1 MTALTNL
8 PPQTKFDHLKQSAL
22 INRISYMTSISPS
35 IVWFRNDRRLSDHPA
50 LHAAVERG
58 GPLVLLYCLE
68 TDAGRAPGGARQ
80 VWLHHSLSAF
90 CADIESR
97 GGQLILRKGKAS
109 EVLDTVIEET
119 GAGAV
124 FWNRRYHKPDRD
136 RDAAIKDSLTK
147 RGLTVESFKGNL
159 LVEPWDVKTKSG
171 TPYRVFTPFWRTAK
185 DELEVADPLPAPT
198 SLTCFDGETAF
209 DVLDDWALL
218 PSGPDWGAKLLD
230 HHTAGEAAAMA
241 RLKDFLDGPIEDYA
255 EGRDRPDKALT
266 SRLSPHL
273 AHGEISPRQ
282 IWDACKDNEFTSR
295 KFLSEIGWREFSYSL
310 LFYNP
315 ELGSKNFN
323 EGYET
328 MAWDHD
334 DQAFEAWTTGQTG
347 YPFVDA
353 GMRQLWATGWMHN
366 RVRMVVAS
374 FLIKHLMIDWRDGED
389 WFWDTLLEA
398 DLASNAASWQWV
410 AGTGADAAPYFRVFN
425 PFGQGE
431 KFDPKGDYVRKWVP
445 ELAALPNKYIQQP
458 WTAPADV
465 MDEAGLKLG
474 RDYPEPIVDHKDA
487 RERVLAAYKSARAA

>member
-1 MTALTNL
+1 
-8 PPQTKFDHLKQSAL
+8 
-22 INRISYMTSISPS
+22 MTSISPS

-50 LHAAVERG
+50 LHAAAARG
-58 GPLVLLYCLE
+58 GPLVLLYILE
-68 TDAGRAPGGARQ
+68 TDAARATGGAKG
-80 VWLHHSLSAF
+80 VWLHHSL
-90 CADIESR
+90 ADLKTNIEAL
-97 GGQLILRKGKAS
+97 GGQLILRTGDAAS
-109 EVLDTVIEET
+109 VIDAVIKNT
-119 GAGAV
+119 GAGAIY
-124 FWNRRYHKPDRD
+124 WNRRYHKIDRD
-136 RDAAIKDSLTK
+136 RDAAIKEDL
-147 RGLTVESFKGNL
+147 RARDITVESFKGNL
-159 LVEPWDVKTKSG
+159 LVEPWEVQTKGG
-171 TPYRVFTPFWRTAK
+171 TPYRVFTPFWRAARA
-185 DELEVADPLPAPT
+185 ELNVADPLPKP
-198 SLTCFDGETAF
+198 FK
-209 DVLDDWALL
+209 LDCYAGDLSTDELDAWDLL
-218 PSGPDWGAKLLD
+218 PSHPDWGSKMLD
-230 HHTAGEAAAMA
+230 YHTPGEAAAQT
-241 RLKDFLDGPIEDYA
+241 RLTEFLDGPIENYS
-255 EGRDRPDKALT
+255 EGRDRPDKELT

-282 IWDACKDNEFTSR
+282 IWDACKDNEVKAD

-323 EGYET
+323 PNYEG

-334 DQAFEAWTTGQTG
+334 DQAYEAWTTGQTG

-445 ELAALPNKYIQQP
+445 ELAKLPKKYIQQP
-458 WTAPADV
+458 WTAPAHV
-465 MDEAGLKLG
+465 MAQAGLKLG

-487 RERVLAAYKSARAA
+487 RERVLAAYKAARAA

>member
-1 MTALTNL
+1 MA
-8 PPQTKFDHLKQSAL
+8 
-22 INRISYMTSISPS
+22 
-35 IVWFRNDRRLSDHPA
+35 
-50 LHAAVERG
+50 RG
-58 GPLVLLYCLE
+58 GPLVLLYILE
-68 TDAGRAPGGARQ
+68 ADAGRAHGGANG
-80 VWLHHSLSAF
+80 VWLHHSLQALQ
-90 CADIESR
+90 ADIKNR
-97 GGQLILRKGKAS
+97 GGQLILRAGKAAA
-109 EVLDTVIEET
+109 VIEAVLKET
-119 GAGAV
+119 GAEAV
-124 FWNRRYHKPDRD
+124 FWNRRYFKPDRD
-136 RDAAIKDSLTK
+136 RDAAIKD
-147 RGLTVESFKGNL
+147 GLTAQGVSVESFKGNL
-159 LVEPWDVKTKSG
+159 LVEPWEVKTKTG
-171 TPYRVFTPFWRTAK
+171 TPYRVFTPFWRSAK
-185 DELEVADPLPAPT
+185 DGLAVADPLPTPQ
-198 SLTCFDGETAF
+198 SLDCVA
-209 DVLDDWALL
+209 DDLGSDDLAAWDLL
-218 PSGPDWGAKLLD
+218 PSRPDWGAKMLG
-230 HHTAGEAAAMA
+230 HHTPGEAAAKK
-241 RLKDFLDGPIEDYA
+241 RLKDFLDGPIEHYA

-282 IWDACKDNEFTSR
+282 IWDACKDNELTSR

-315 ELGSKNFN
+315 KLATENFN
-323 EGYET
+323 PNYES

-334 DQAFEAWTTGQTG
+334 DQAFEAWSRGQTG

-353 GMRQLWATGWMHN
+353 GMRELWATGWMHN

-389 WFWDTLLEA
+389 WFWETLLEA

-458 WTAPADV
+458 WTAPKDV
-465 MDEAGLKLG
+465 LDKAGLVLG
-474 RDYPEPIVDHKDA
+474 RDYPDPIVDHKDA

>member
-1 MTALTNL
+1 MTT
-8 PPQTKFDHLKQSAL
+8 
-22 INRISYMTSISPS
+22 ISPS
-35 IVWFRNDRRLSDHPA
+35 IVWFRNDRRVSDHPA
-50 LHAAVERG
+50 LQAAISKG
-58 GPLVLLYCLE
+58 GPLVLLYILE
-68 TDAGRAPGGARQ
+68 TDAGRAHGGARQ
-80 VWLHHSLSAF
+80 VWLHHSLVALR
-90 CADIESR
+90 ADIEAR
-97 GGQLILRKGKAS
+97 GGRLILRAGTAS
-109 EVLDTVIEET
+109 DVIDGVIKET
-119 GAGAV
+119 GAETV
-124 FWNRRYHKPDRD
+124 FWNRRYFEPDRD
-136 RDAAIKDSLTK
+136 RDAVIKDTLTA
-147 RGLTVESFKGNL
+147 RGLHVESFKGNL
-159 LVEPWDVKTKSG
+159 LVEPWEVKTKTG
-171 TPYRVFTPFWRTAK
+171 TPYRVFTPFWRAALTG
-185 DELEVADPLPAPT
+185 LEVADPLPAPST
-198 SLTCFDGETAF
+198 LRCFEGDLAS
-209 DVLDDWALL
+209 DDLGAWDLL
-218 PSGPDWGAKLLD
+218 PSGPDWGAKMFD
-230 HHTAGEAAAMA
+230 YHTPGEAAAQT

-255 EGRDRPDKALT
+255 EGRDRPDKVLT

-282 IWDACKDNEFTSR
+282 IWAACQDDEPRAR

-315 ELGSKNFN
+315 KLGSENFN
-323 EGYET
+323 PNYEG

-353 GMRQLWATGWMHN
+353 GMRELWATGWMHN

-458 WTAPADV
+458 WTAPAEV
-465 MDEAGLKLG
+465 MAKAGLKLG
-474 RDYPEPIVDHKDA
+474 RDYPEPIVDHKAA
-487 RERVLAAYKSARAA
+487 RERVLAAYKVARAAAA

>member
-1 MTALTNL
+1 MTTA
-8 PPQTKFDHLKQSAL
+8 
-22 INRISYMTSISPS
+22 SPS
-35 IVWFRNDRRLSDHPA
+35 IVWFRKDRRLSDHPA
-50 LHAAVERG
+50 LHAAVGRG
-58 GPLVLLYCLE
+58 GPLVLLYILE
-68 TDAGRAPGGARQ
+68 ADAGRAQGGANG
-80 VWLHHSLSAF
+80 VWLHHSLRALQ
-90 CADIESR
+90 ADIEDR
-97 GGQLILRKGKAS
+97 GGRLILRSGDAAA
-109 EVLDTVIEET
+109 VIDAVVKEM
-119 GAGAV
+119 GAEAM
-124 FWNRRYHKPDRD
+124 FWNRRYFEADRD
-136 RDAAIKDSLTK
+136 RDAAIKKNLTAQ
-147 RGLTVESFKGNL
+147 GVTVESFKGNL
-159 LVEPWDVKTKSG
+159 LVEPWEVETKSG
-171 TPYRVFTPFWRTAK
+171 TPYRVFTPFWRSAK
-185 DELEVADPLPAPT
+185 DGLDVAEPLPAPKT
-198 SLTCFDGETAF
+198 LEGFS
-209 DVLDDWALL
+209 DDLASDDLAAWDLL
-218 PSGPDWGAKLLD
+218 PTRPDWGTKMLD
-230 HHTAGEAAAMA
+230 YHTPGEAAAQT
-241 RLKDFLDGPIEDYA
+241 RLKEFLDGPIEDYA

-315 ELGSKNFN
+315 KLATENFN
-323 EGYET
+323 PNYES

-334 DQAFEAWTTGQTG
+334 DQAFEAWTMGQTG

-431 KFDPKGDYVRKWVP
+431 KFDPKGDYVRQWVP
-445 ELAALPNKYIQQP
+445 ELKDLPNKYIQQP
-458 WTAPADV
+458 WTAPD
-465 MDEAGLKLG
+465 DILKKAGVELG
-474 RDYPEPIVDHKDA
+474 RDYPEPIVDHKAA
-487 RERVLAAYKSARAA
+487 RERVLAAYKAARAA

>member
-1 MTALTNL
+1 VVGGNGIE
-8 PPQTKFDHLKQSAL
+8 KFRHLKQTLLA
-22 INRISYMTSISPS
+22 NRMYLMTTDSPS
-35 IVWFRNDRRLSDHPA
+35 IVWFRKDRRLSDHPA
-50 LHAAVERG
+50 LHAAIDRG
-58 GPLVLLYCLE
+58 GPIVLLYILE
-68 TDAGRAPGGARQ
+68 TDTGREHGGANG
-80 VWLHHSLSAF
+80 VWLHHSLGALK
-90 CADIESR
+90 AAIEGL
-97 GGQLILRKGKAS
+97 GGRLILCAGAAAT
-109 EVLDTVIEET
+109 VIDTVIKET
-119 GAGAV
+119 GAEAV
-124 FWNRRYHKPDRD
+124 FWNRRYFKPDRD
-136 RDAAIKDSLTK
+136 RDAQIKDNLTA

-159 LVEPWDVKTKSG
+159 LVEPWEVKTKTG
-171 TPYRVFTPFWRTAK
+171 TPYRVFTPFWRAAK
-185 DELEVADPLPAPT
+185 DGLEVAEPLPAPT
-198 SLTCFDGETAF
+198 A
-209 DVLDDWALL
+209 LDCYKGDLASDELDAWNFL
-218 PSGPDWGAKLLD
+218 PKTPDWGSKMLD
-230 HHTAGEAAAMA
+230 YHTPGEAAAQA
-241 RLKDFLDGPIEDYA
+241 RLADFLDGPIEDYTK
-255 EGRDRPDKALT
+255 GRDRPDKDLT

-282 IWDACKDNEFTSR
+282 IWEACKDNEATSY

-315 ELGSKNFN
+315 ELATTNFN
-323 EGYET
+323 PNYEA

-431 KFDPKGDYVRKWVP
+431 KFDPKGDYVRRWVP
-445 ELAALPNKYIQQP
+445 ELKDVPNKYIQQP
-458 WTAPADV
+458 WTAPEEV
-465 MDEAGLKLG
+465 LKNAGVELG
-474 RDYPEPIVDHKDA
+474 RDYPEPIVDHKAA
-487 RERVLAAYKSARAA
+487 RERVLDAYKTARTAGS